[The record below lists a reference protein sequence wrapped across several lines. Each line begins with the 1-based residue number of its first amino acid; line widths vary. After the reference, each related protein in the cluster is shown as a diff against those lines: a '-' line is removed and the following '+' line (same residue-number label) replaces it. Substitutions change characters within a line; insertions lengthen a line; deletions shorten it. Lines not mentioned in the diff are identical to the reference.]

1 MIKTPLRYPG
11 GKSKVAEY
19 LVGLFPE
26 YKEYREPFLGGGSV
40 FLAAMQKNPD
50 AQFVVND
57 LYYDLFCFWSCM
69 MSEPDIVVEHVKK
82 VKEFYSG
89 KFGNILYKDTLKDL
103 DKKRQSDAFW
113 VAADFFILN
122 RITFSGTSLS
132 GGYSEESYR
141 KRFTESS
148 IERLEECGEY
158 LHGLDTIKFTP
169 DYVGGKGIITNNDFS
184 VTLTQQTA
192 GILEKSVDDD
202 DVFVFLDPPYYSA
215 ENSAL
220 YGENGDLHKGFDH
233 IRLKECLDDCKFKF
247 LMTYDDC
254 EYIRNL
260 YKGYYIIPLEFSYG
274 MRNVSKDADMKGRE
288 IIISNYK
295 IKDNSKSIELF

>member
-50 AQFVVND
+50 AQFFVGD
-57 LYYDLFCFWSCM
+57 LYYDLFCFWSCLM
-69 MSEPDIVVEHVKK
+69 DNPDDIVGRVRKI
-82 VKEFYSG
+82 KEEYGSDG
-89 KFGNILYKDTLKDL
+89 RKLYDHTIKAMDVVRNDSAQWLA
-103 DKKRQSDAFW
+103 S
-113 VAADFFILN
+113 DFFVLN

-132 GGYSEESYR
+132 GGYSDESFR

-148 IERLEECGEY
+148 IKRLEEVGRY
-158 LHGLDTIKFTP
+158 LHGFKPEHLTDRRQ
-169 DYVGGKGIITNNDFS
+169 GIITCADFENVIFGS
-184 VTLTQQTA
+184 TDGVLTEDV
-192 GILEKSVDDD
+192 GDDER
-202 DVFVFLDPPYYSA
+202 FVFLDPPYYSA
-215 ENSAL
+215 EDSGL

-233 IRLKECLDDCKFKF
+233 ERLKGCLDRCGCKF